1 MQKSLYSILSH
12 LPPITSPST
21 SWRLLSSSPLNLPLS
36 VSLPG
41 LLKPIVHELKPLSG
55 LITAFTLD
63 EANYLPFLCLGPIC
77 QAPLEKHGRT
87 KQRGAINFMVTSSTG
102 PQLCLEICF
111 HSLFSPQLLLQT
123 CPLPSKLFLLPNI
136 FLDHQKT
143 IDHLALYFTKIKP
156 ICTKR
161 HQLGKPSTSCHLSK
175 QLLGNYLNFLL
186 PSSTQLDNQFYGFY
200 LPNISTI
207 HSHLSISVAYQP
219 RSGHHYLPS
228 GLQPLTGLLASSVS
242 LPTLQR

>member
-1 MQKSLYSILSH
+1 MAEPSREVPLTSWSPAQLALNSAWRSVSILCFLHNCCS
-12 LPPITSPST
+12 
-21 SWRLLSSSPLNLPLS
+21 RL
-36 VSLPG
+36 
-41 LLKPIVHELKPLSG
+41 
-55 LITAFTLD
+55 
-63 EANYLPFLCLGPIC
+63 
-77 QAPLEKHGRT
+77 
-87 KQRGAINFMVTSSTG
+87 
-102 PQLCLEICF
+102 
-111 HSLFSPQLLLQT
+111 

-143 IDHLALYFTKIKP
+143 IDHLALYVTKIKP
-156 ICTKR
+156 IRTKR